1 MKKISKLV
9 CLLFLSLLLAG
20 CGGSKADMV
29 ETPANMR
36 MQRGRNYR
44 EVIEDFQDK
53 GFTNIKTNKIED
65 LQYGFV
71 VRYEQVETITVGGD
85 SNYDSGVKVPADTE
99 VIISYHGYKTSS
111 EDGPQE
117 VKPAEKPAV
126 NSQTGLPAEK
136 PAVNTQT
143 EKQEEKP
150 AVNAQTEK
158 QEEKPAVNTQTEK
171 QEEKPTVN
179 TQTEK
184 QQENTGTKP
193 AAGQADEPETEPETE
208 HGSESA
214 AEPARSRENDEEK
227 TPAPAFSEEG
237 Q

>member
-126 NSQTGLPAEK
+126 N
-136 PAVNTQT
+136 TQT
-143 EKQEEKP
+143 EKQDEKP
-150 AVNAQTEK
+150 AVSTQTEK

-184 QQENTGTKP
+184 QQESQGTKP
-193 AAGQADEPETEPETE
+193 AAGQADEPETEQ
-208 HGSESA
+208 GSESA

>member
-158 QEEKPAVNTQTEK
+158 Q
-171 QEEKPTVN
+171 
-179 TQTEK
+179 
-184 QQENTGTKP
+184 QENTGTKP

-208 HGSESA
+208 QGLESA

-227 TPAPAFSEEG
+227 TPAPAVSEEG

>member
-1 MKKISKLV
+1 MEVQIMKKISKLV

-150 AVNAQTEK
+150 AVN
-158 QEEKPAVNTQTEK
+158 TQTEK

-193 AAGQADEPETEPETE
+193 AAGQDDEPETEPETE
-208 HGSESA
+208 QGSESA

>member
-126 NSQTGLPAEK
+126 NT
-136 PAVNTQT
+136 
-143 EKQEEKP
+143 
-150 AVNAQTEK
+150 QTEK

-184 QQENTGTKP
+184 QQESQGTKP

-208 HGSESA
+208 QGSESA

>member
-126 NSQTGLPAEK
+126 N
-136 PAVNTQT
+136 TQT
-143 EKQEEKP
+143 EKQDEKP
-150 AVNAQTEK
+150 AVR
-158 QEEKPAVNTQTEK
+158 
-171 QEEKPTVN
+171 

-193 AAGQADEPETEPETE
+193 AAGQDDEPETEPETE
-208 HGSESA
+208 QGSESA

>member
-126 NSQTGLPAEK
+126 N
-136 PAVNTQT
+136 TQT
-143 EKQEEKP
+143 EKQDEKP
-150 AVNAQTEK
+150 AVR
-158 QEEKPAVNTQTEK
+158 
-171 QEEKPTVN
+171 

-193 AAGQADEPETEPETE
+193 AAGQDDEPETEPETE
-208 HGSESA
+208 QGSESA
-214 AEPARSRENDEEK
+214 AEPAHSRENDEEK
-227 TPAPAFSEEG
+227 TPAPAVSEEG

>member
-126 NSQTGLPAEK
+126 N
-136 PAVNTQT
+136 TQT
-143 EKQEEKP
+143 EKQDEKP
-150 AVNAQTEK
+150 AVR
-158 QEEKPAVNTQTEK
+158 
-171 QEEKPTVN
+171 

-193 AAGQADEPETEPETE
+193 AAGQDDEPETEPETE
-208 HGSESA
+208 QGSESA
-214 AEPARSRENDEEK
+214 AEPARSRENDEKK

>member
-126 NSQTGLPAEK
+126 N
-136 PAVNTQT
+136 TQT
-143 EKQEEKP
+143 EKQDEKP
-150 AVNAQTEK
+150 AVSTQTEK

-193 AAGQADEPETEPETE
+193 AAGQDDEPETEPETE
-208 HGSESA
+208 QGSESA

>member
-126 NSQTGLPAEK
+126 NT
-136 PAVNTQT
+136 
-143 EKQEEKP
+143 
-150 AVNAQTEK
+150 QTEK

-208 HGSESA
+208 QGSESA
-214 AEPARSRENDEEK
+214 AEPAHSRENDEEK
-227 TPAPAFSEEG
+227 TPAPAVSEEG

>member
-126 NSQTGLPAEK
+126 N
-136 PAVNTQT
+136 
-143 EKQEEKP
+143 
-150 AVNAQTEK
+150 
-158 QEEKPAVNTQTEK
+158 TQTEK

-208 HGSESA
+208 QGSESA
-214 AEPARSRENDEEK
+214 AEPARSRENDEKK

>member
-126 NSQTGLPAEK
+126 N
-136 PAVNTQT
+136 TQT
-143 EKQEEKP
+143 EKQAEKP
-150 AVNAQTEK
+150 AAS
-158 QEEKPAVNTQTEK
+158 TQTEK

-208 HGSESA
+208 QGSESA

-227 TPAPAFSEEG
+227 TPAPAVSEEG

>member
-1 MKKISKLV
+1 MEVQIMKKISKLV

-126 NSQTGLPAEK
+126 N
-136 PAVNTQT
+136 TQT
-143 EKQEEKP
+143 EKQDEKP
-150 AVNAQTEK
+150 AVSTQTEK

-193 AAGQADEPETEPETE
+193 AAGQDDEPETEPETE
-208 HGSESA
+208 QGSESA

>member
-126 NSQTGLPAEK
+126 N
-136 PAVNTQT
+136 TQT
-143 EKQEEKP
+143 EKQAEKP
-150 AVNAQTEK
+150 AASTQTEK

-193 AAGQADEPETEPETE
+193 AAGQDDEPETEPETE
-208 HGSESA
+208 QGSESA

>member
-126 NSQTGLPAEK
+126 N
-136 PAVNTQT
+136 TQT
-143 EKQEEKP
+143 EKQDEKP
-150 AVNAQTEK
+150 AVSTQTEK

-193 AAGQADEPETEPETE
+193 AAGQADESETEPETE
-208 HGSESA
+208 QGSESA

>member
-117 VKPAEKPAV
+117 VEPAEKSAV

-136 PAVNTQT
+136 PAVNT
-143 EKQEEKP
+143 
-150 AVNAQTEK
+150 QTEK

-208 HGSESA
+208 QGSESA

>member
-126 NSQTGLPAEK
+126 N
-136 PAVNTQT
+136 
-143 EKQEEKP
+143 
-150 AVNAQTEK
+150 
-158 QEEKPAVNTQTEK
+158 TQTEK

-184 QQENTGTKP
+184 QQESQGTKP

-208 HGSESA
+208 QGSESA

>member
-99 VIISYHGYKTSS
+99 VIISYNGYKTGR

-117 VKPAEKPAV
+117 VTPAGRAAV

-150 AVNAQTEK
+150 A
-158 QEEKPAVNTQTEK
+158 
-171 QEEKPTVN
+171 VN

-208 HGSESA
+208 QGSESA

>member
-117 VKPAEKPAV
+117 VEPAEKPAV

-136 PAVNTQT
+136 PAVNT
-143 EKQEEKP
+143 
-150 AVNAQTEK
+150 QTEK

-208 HGSESA
+208 QGSESA
-214 AEPARSRENDEEK
+214 AEPAHSRENDEEK

>member
-111 EDGPQE
+111 EEGPQE
-117 VKPAEKPAV
+117 VR
-126 NSQTGLPAEK
+126 PAEK

-208 HGSESA
+208 QGSESA

>member
-126 NSQTGLPAEK
+126 N
-136 PAVNTQT
+136 TQT
-143 EKQEEKP
+143 EKQDEKP
-150 AVNAQTEK
+150 AVSTQTEK

-171 QEEKPTVN
+171 QQEKPTVN

-208 HGSESA
+208 QGSESA

-227 TPAPAFSEEG
+227 TPAPAVSEEG

>member
-1 MKKISKLV
+1 MEVQIMKKISKLV

-117 VKPAEKPAV
+117 VR
-126 NSQTGLPAEK
+126 PAEK

-143 EKQEEKP
+143 EKQDEKP
-150 AVNAQTEK
+150 AVSTQTEK

-208 HGSESA
+208 QGSESA

>member
-99 VIISYHGYKTSS
+99 VIISYHGYKTGS

-126 NSQTGLPAEK
+126 NT
-136 PAVNTQT
+136 
-143 EKQEEKP
+143 
-150 AVNAQTEK
+150 QTEK

-184 QQENTGTKP
+184 QQESQGTKP
-193 AAGQADEPETEPETE
+193 AAGQADEPETEQ
-208 HGSESA
+208 GSESA

>member
-126 NSQTGLPAEK
+126 N
-136 PAVNTQT
+136 TQT
-143 EKQEEKP
+143 EKQDEKP
-150 AVNAQTEK
+150 AVSTQTEK

-208 HGSESA
+208 QGSESA

-227 TPAPAFSEEG
+227 TPAPAVSEEG

>member
-126 NSQTGLPAEK
+126 N
-136 PAVNTQT
+136 TQT
-143 EKQEEKP
+143 EKQDEKP
-150 AVNAQTEK
+150 AVSTQTEK

-208 HGSESA
+208 QGSESA
-214 AEPARSRENDEEK
+214 AEPAHSRENDEEK

>member
-126 NSQTGLPAEK
+126 N
-136 PAVNTQT
+136 TQT
-143 EKQEEKP
+143 EKQDEKP
-150 AVNAQTEK
+150 AVSTQTEK

-193 AAGQADEPETEPETE
+193 AAGQDDEPETEPETE
-208 HGSESA
+208 QGSESA

-227 TPAPAFSEEG
+227 TPAPAVSEEG